1 MLAGDG
7 IKVSDIP
14 LMPVLITAGNLNQW
28 VSPSWTF
35 STQGTASGPINSLVP
50 ASLLNA
56 VFTK

>member
-14 LMPVLITAGNLNQW
+14 LIPVLITAANLNQW

-35 STQGTASGPINSLVP
+35 STPGTAEGPRDSLLP
-50 ASLLNA
+50 TSLLNA
-56 VFTK
+56 VFRK